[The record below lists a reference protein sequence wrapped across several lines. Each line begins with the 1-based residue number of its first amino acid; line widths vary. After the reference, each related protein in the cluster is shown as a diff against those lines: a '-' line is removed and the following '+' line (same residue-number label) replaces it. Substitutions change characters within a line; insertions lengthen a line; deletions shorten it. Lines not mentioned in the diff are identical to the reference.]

1 LSLLKA
7 GLPHFDVEVSAGTVL
22 AEALAAKFEL
32 PDVLGADD
40 PEALHHLQQ
49 QSDSQRET
57 TKEELESLF
66 SPSELVA
73 QTTVFKRIATAQE
86 DRAMA

>member
-1 LSLLKA
+1 MKGLSLLKG
-7 GLPHFDVEVSAGTVL
+7 GLPHFDVEVSADTPL

-32 PDVLGADD
+32 PDVSGVDA
-40 PEALHHLQQ
+40 EALHHLQQ

-57 TKEELESLF
+57 TKEELEALF

-73 QTTVFKRIATAQE
+73 QTTVFKVP
-86 DRAMA
+86 